1 MLDSKLQGPLAALDS
16 RLQEHLAALDSR
28 LQGPLDALDS
38 RRQGPLVAL
47 LYDGDEAKRHI
58 HIYNYTASYIYK
70 TPKACI

>member
-58 HIYNYTASYIYK
+58 QIYK
-70 TPKACI
+70 HSRLYINI